1 VIEMKLVDISKILEA
16 KVCSGEE
23 KLNDL
28 EIERV
33 GAADMMSDVLAFAKP
48 GMLLI
53 TGLNTPQVVRTASI
67 VGISTVVIVRK
78 KQIPEE
84 TIQAAKM
91 FGIPLLH
98 SPLPMYTACGVL
110 YTNNLKDIRAF

>member
-1 VIEMKLVDISKILEA
+1 MKLIDISKILEA
-16 KVCSGEE
+16 KVYSGEE

-28 EIERV
+28 EIDRA

-67 VGISTVVIVRK
+67 VGIATVVIVRK
-78 KQIPEE
+78 KQIPAE
-84 TIQAAKM
+84 TILAAKM

-110 YTNNLKDIRAF
+110 YAHNLKDIRAF

>member
-1 VIEMKLVDISKILEA
+1 MIVLNLGKVVEILEA
-16 KVCSGEE
+16 KVFSGEE
-23 KLNDL
+23 KLGDL

-67 VGISTVVIVRK
+67 VGIAAVVVVRK
-78 KQIPEE
+78 KTIPDE
-84 TIQAAKM
+84 TVQAGKM

-98 SPLPMYTACGVL
+98 SPLAMYTACGRL
-110 YTNNLKDIRAF
+110 YRESLKDINSF

>member
-1 VIEMKLVDISKILEA
+1 MKLSEIAQLLDARVIS
-16 KVCSGEE
+16 CEE
-23 KLNDL
+23 KLSDL
-28 EIERV
+28 DIERV

-67 VGISTVVIVRK
+67 VGIASVVIVRK

-84 TIQAAKM
+84 TAQAARM

-98 SPLPMYTACGVL
+98 SPLPMYAACGKL
-110 YTNNLKDIRAF
+110 YQKALKDITSI